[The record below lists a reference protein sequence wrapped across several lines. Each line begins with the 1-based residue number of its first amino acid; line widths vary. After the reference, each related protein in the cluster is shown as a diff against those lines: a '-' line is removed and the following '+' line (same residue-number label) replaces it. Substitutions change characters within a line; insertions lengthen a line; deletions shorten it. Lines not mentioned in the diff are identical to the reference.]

1 MTTRV
6 RALAAGML
14 VAMIGASAPAWAQ
27 EPPPDENTI
36 LVEEIPHIAERSVMM
51 SLPPSPDAALEAL
64 QTYPGQADEVIGM
77 HLGRYHP
84 TPYEFTPGVA
94 PLVSLLQARAGL
106 LTNPDHW
113 QKKAEDTS
121 DGEAAILM
129 LPVDATTAI
138 VILPTEV
145 VESDPQATPL
155 PERPVDLSGVTYEV
169 NGHERTVEQY
179 MADGATNAIAF
190 MHDGE
195 FIYDAYQNGFTE
207 KTRHQFWSMT
217 KSVTTSLVGIAVE
230 EGLVDSIH
238 DPIET
243 YIPEAAGTVWEGT
256 TVEDLLQMESG
267 IYWVDVPV
275 HQPEE
280 LVLMGADFHTNGL
293 YGMTR
298 DEYLLQLTRVSTAGE
313 HYRYNSADAQMLA
326 WLLENVYDDSYSTIL
341 SEKLWQPAGM
351 EDDALIM
358 VDREG
363 HAFASMGLFATA
375 KDAVRFGELFR
386 NGGRNLDGEQVVPE
400 EWVEASWDHS
410 EETGGP
416 RGYMWPEWSH
426 GSYAAGYGH
435 QTIGVAPDLDMVGLR
450 FGNDPTDTIAQK
462 EWEAM
467 YLAVADALGAGE
479 DGGTPSKGKGHGKA
493 GGKGRAEAPAASEAR
508 SSSAAE
514 AADVEQVAPATDAA
528 SRDAGTER
536 AEVAGRDASPAPDG
550 QLVAAATD
558 VDPLPDGS
566 PALLVLALTLA
577 AAVLLSVR
585 WSRQR

>member
-1 MTTRV
+1 MTTN
-6 RALAAGML
+6 RALAL
-14 VAMIGASAPAWAQ
+14 VASVSVALLGIGGAAWSQ
-27 EPPPDENTI
+27 EPPPDEGTI
-36 LVEEIPHIAERSVMM
+36 LVEEIPQIAKRSVLY
-51 SLPPSPDAALEAL
+51 SLPPDPDAAMEAL
-64 QTYPGQADEVIGM
+64 TGYPGAADDVIGM

-94 PLVSLLQARAGL
+94 PLASLLQDRAGL
-106 LTNPDHW
+106 LTNPDHL
-113 QKKAEDTS
+113 QKKAEDTA

-155 PERPVDLSGVTYEV
+155 PERRVDLSEVTYEV
-169 NGHERTVEQY
+169 NGRTRTVEQY

-195 FIYDAYQNGFTE
+195 YVFDAYQNGFTD

-217 KSVTTSLVGIAVE
+217 KSVTTALVGIAVE

-243 YIPEAAGTVWEGT
+243 YIPEAAGSAWEGT
-256 TVEDLLQMESG
+256 TVEDILQMESG

-280 LVLMGADFHTNGL
+280 LVLMGLDFHTNGL

-298 DEYLLQLTRVSTAGE
+298 DEYLVQLTRVSEAGE
-313 HYRYNSADAQMLA
+313 HYRYNSADTQMLA
-326 WLLENVYDDSYSTIL
+326 WLLENVYDDSYSSIL
-341 SEKLWQPAGM
+341 SEKIWQPAGM

-400 EWVEASWDHS
+400 AWVEASWDYS

-426 GSYAAGYGH
+426 GSFAAGYGH
-435 QTIGVAPDLDMVGLR
+435 QRISVAPDLDMVGLR
-450 FGNDPTDTIAQK
+450 FGNDPVDTVAPK

-467 YLAVADALGAGE
+467 YLAVADALDAGE
-479 DGGTPSKGKGHGKA
+479 EPDRPGRGKGPARDGGPSKPSNP
-493 GGKGRAEAPAASEAR
+493 GRSVATGTPDAPADRGATR
-508 SSSAAE
+508 SPS
-514 AADVEQVAPATDAA
+514 
-528 SRDAGTER
+528 
-536 AEVAGRDASPAPDG
+536 PDG
-550 QLVAAATD
+550 GVAAAG
-558 VDPLPDGS
+558 DPAGQVVSTTPVASSS
-566 PALLVLALTLA
+566 PANSRGVAALGSLLAVLAITSL
-577 AAVLLSVR
+577 R
-585 WSRQR
+585 RSRRR